1 MPARRKAASK
11 TRRTRVRGDSRAALF
26 GAAASAFAARGF
38 DGTGVDEIAAAARVN
53 KAMLYYHF
61 GSKRKLYN
69 AVLADMFGAVA
80 ADVATIP
87 ARGLPPPAALE
98 AYVDAIAAACGPR
111 PHFPALW
118 LREIADEGR
127 HVDPVIVPIM
137 RGVLET
143 LTAILADGRRRGS
156 FRPVHP
162 LLVQFGIIGPLL
174 VFLASAPARARL
186 LEGVPLAAP
195 PLTGADAIAHIKA
208 ATVAT
213 VLANPSGESA

>member
-1 MPARRKAASK
+1 MAAKSRKAPTARRA
-11 TRRTRVRGDSRAALF
+11 RVRGDSREALF
-26 GAAASAFAARGF
+26 SAAASAFAARGF
-38 DGTGVDEIAAAARVN
+38 DGAGVDEIAAAARVN

-87 ARGLPPPAALE
+87 ARGLPPSAALE
-98 AYVDAIAAACGPR
+98 TFVDAIAAACGPR
-111 PHFPALW
+111 PHFPAIW

-127 HVDPVIVPIM
+127 HVDPVIVPIV

-143 LTAILADGRRRGS
+143 LAAILADGRRRGK
-156 FRPVHP
+156 FRTVHP
-162 LLVQFGIIGPLL
+162 LLVQIGIIGPLL

-186 LEGVPLAAP
+186 LEGAPLP
-195 PLTGADAIAHIKA
+195 PLTDAAAIAHIKA
-208 ATVAT
+208 AAVAT
-213 VLANPSGESA
+213 VLADPSGDSA